1 MIITTFNSK
10 PTTGKTPISPYSDN
24 SFDFKNLETDS
35 LFDMFSV
42 MAKNFIL
49 NLPLTENVRSKRRK
63 TDLLK
68 YYPSKYEY
76 IVLDIDHINSKTDQ
90 LEILKYFKDY
100 KCILG
105 ESRST
110 NNIDNFNLKG
120 FLIVEPINLDDLRL
134 CVQQIHDD
142 LEKFGSIDTSVTR
155 QPSLNA
161 PMNKLTILLESNG
174 EPFKFVYRPSYKSK
188 DLLEIIKSPDSFTI
202 NTENLDLSDVSTI
215 DQVCLRAFMSM
226 GFEAMKSNG
235 NCIVFKHPSE
245 TKTPGGY
252 FWFKD
257 SPYVMRHF
265 NESKSVNIFAQIMK
279 LPEVKNILQK
289 DIDYNDKLLNFNVN
303 TNVITVNERFLTLSP
318 EVENAIQTFL
328 TQNDGLFAIRSPMGT
343 AKSVIIENII
353 QQALEQD
360 FRVLVCAN
368 RISVAEDF
376 REKFNL
382 KLYNKDKYK
391 LNDSFIVQ
399 YDSLWHY
406 NIKNF
411 DLVILDEFVS
421 LLLHSRNN
429 LNDTCQNLA
438 KFFASF
444 NKKLVISD
452 AFLTGYENFLLQNKK
467 DNLWLIDNQYRDDTK
482 LFEYS
487 DYNFFIQ
494 KILKVC
500 RKHKATVS
508 CTSLGV
514 LYGLKLILEKY
525 NVRVV
530 TLTAETPQV
539 TKHLVYEC
547 FKDSENDKFDVLL
560 YSPTL
565 TVGVSNLNNID
576 YHFHYDSSSS
586 CDVVSSIQMIKRT
599 RKAKEIHFYIKNRLK
614 YLKTTYREI
623 KDDYIANL
631 GNTIDYNYLFEM
643 NDYGEP
649 RLSKI
654 GKKAIQIDLLSN
666 ILESNHKNAFLF
678 LLQYQFKEPPKII
691 EDTFSTNV
699 LVPYIKDYKNSE
711 KQFRQMCLNE
721 YFLVSDFKNFDFNT
735 EKSNI
740 FESLEQME
748 TRLELSKNQVDIKK
762 EILSL
767 NLEDSMFIEKCFRYN
782 IVEKFLNDCL
792 KESDIRF
799 IIGSKIND
807 LDETRFWNCVLSIK
821 GHNLKEEYYPK
832 ELSDFKLK
840 TVIQGIGYTKQCING
855 INKFK
860 LDYNIEKYK
869 KFIKTIGSENGS
881 D

>member
-1 MIITTFNSK
+1 MIITTFDSK
-10 PTTGKTPISPYSDN
+10 QTTGKTPISPYSDF
-24 SFDFKNLETDS
+24 SFDFRNIETDN

-49 NLPLTENVRSKRRK
+49 NLPLNIDSGIRARRRK
-63 TDLLK
+63 TELLK
-68 YYPSKYEY
+68 FYPEKFDY
-76 IVLDIDHINSKTDQ
+76 IVLDIDHINTKTDQ
-90 LEILKYFKDY
+90 LEILKYFKNF

-120 FLIVEPINLDDLRL
+120 FLIIEPINLDDLRL

-142 LEKFGSIDTSVTR
+142 LEKFGSVDTSVTR

-161 PMNKLTILLESNG
+161 PMNKLSVLLEANG
-174 EPFKFVYRPSYKSK
+174 EPFKFVYRPSYKNQ
-188 DLLEIIKSPDSFTI
+188 DLLEIIKSPNNPDFTI
-202 NTENLDLSDVSTI
+202 EKLDLSDVSTI
-215 DQVCLRAFMSM
+215 DQVCLKAFMSM

-279 LPEVKNILQK
+279 LPEVKSILQK

-303 TNVITVNERFLTLSP
+303 TNVITVNEKFLTISP
-318 EVENAIQTFL
+318 EIENSIQAFL

-343 AKSVIIENII
+343 GKSVIIESII

-467 DNLWLIDNQYRDDTK
+467 DNLWLIDNQYRDFTR
-482 LFEYS
+482 LYEYT

-508 CTSLGV
+508 CTSLSV

-525 NVRVV
+525 NVKVI
-530 TLTAETPQV
+530 TLTADTPQV

-547 FKDSENDKFDVLL
+547 FKDPKNDKFDVLL

-565 TVGVSNLNNID
+565 TVGVSNLNEVD
-576 YHFHYDSSSS
+576 YHFHYDSSSA

-599 RKAKEIHFYIKNRLK
+599 RKAKEIHFYIKNK
-614 YLKTTYREI
+614 VNYLKTTYNDIR
-623 KDDYIANL
+623 DDYIANL
-631 GNTIDYNYLFEM
+631 GSTIDYNYLFEM

-678 LLQYQFKEPPKII
+678 LLQYQFKEPPKVID
-691 EDTFSTNV
+691 ETFSTNV
-699 LVPYIKDYKNSE
+699 LIPYIKEYKSSD

-721 YFLVSDFKNFDFNT
+721 YFLVSDLGKFDFNT

-748 TRLELSKNQVDIKK
+748 LRLKVPKEQVEIKK

-767 NLEDSMFIEKCFRYN
+767 NLEDPMFIEKCFRYN
-782 IVEKFLNDCL
+782 IIEKFFKDEL

-807 LDETRFWNCVLSIK
+807 IDETKFWNYVLNIK
-821 GHNLKEEYYPK
+821 TKVSQIRLKEEYFPK
-832 ELSDFKLK
+832 ELSDFKFK
-840 TVIQGIGYTKQCING
+840 TIIQGIGYSKQIING

-860 LDYNIEKYK
+860 LSSNIEKYK
-869 KFIKTIGSENGS
+869 KFIKTI
-881 D
+881 